1 MGNNDYKWLNRF
13 EIGSRSKF
21 TENVSRENRQYA
33 LLTIIITTVSFILG
47 AEAIASSA
55 VVAIQTFTAIATSIL
70 SRFASEISG
79 GEKEEI
85 SQ

>member
-1 MGNNDYKWLNRF
+1 
-13 EIGSRSKF
+13 
-21 TENVSRENRQYA
+21 
-33 LLTIIITTVSFILG
+33 
-47 AEAIASSA
+47 